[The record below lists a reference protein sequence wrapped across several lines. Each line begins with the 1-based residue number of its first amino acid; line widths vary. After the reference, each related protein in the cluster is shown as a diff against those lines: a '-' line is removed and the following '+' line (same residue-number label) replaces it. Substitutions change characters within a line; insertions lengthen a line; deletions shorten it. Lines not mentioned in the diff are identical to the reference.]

1 MNPLFFPSAL
11 ITVMFFL
18 SGFEKLYFFKDKVSK
33 FAKKMSFPLTLAQL
47 VIGCVILLE
56 IGAPSVIATYMYT
69 GMRCL
74 VPFFKLAII
83 ALVLFTLLATA
94 LYHNPL
100 KGKDSYYA
108 FMSNTSTIGGLLAL
122 YVAA

>member
-1 MNPLFFPSAL
+1 MPAVL

-18 SGFEKLYFFKDKVSK
+18 SGFEKIYNFKDKVSK
-33 FAKKMSFPLTLAQL
+33 FSKKMSFPLTLAQF

-69 GMRCL
+69 GIRAL

-83 ALVLFTLLATA
+83 ALVLFTIMATA

-100 KGKDSYYA
+100 NGKDSYYA
-108 FMSNTSTIGGLLAL
+108 FMSNISTIGGLLAL